1 MEKLKRKV
9 TMQIVTLL
17 TGALG
22 LIAALAWNEA
32 VKALFVKFFGEAN
45 GLTAKFAYAVVVT
58 IIVVWITM
66 RLTKLQV
73 QEEEA
78 EKNQERK
85 P

>member
-1 MEKLKRKV
+1 MKRKV
-9 TMQIVTLL
+9 TVQIITLL

-45 GLTAKFAYAVVVT
+45 GLAAKFAYAVVVT
-58 IIVVWITM
+58 VIVVWITM
-66 RLTKLQV
+66 RLTKLQA
-73 QEEEA
+73 QEEEV